1 MTREEQIVK
10 RAEEITSR
18 FSYRN
23 GYSTSKD
30 AFIEGARWADAN
42 QPSPW
47 ISVEDRL
54 PPRKD
59 KDHPYSERVFVR
71 YIERLVDQEYVRYS
85 FDDLICVGKIK
96 KWCRHETNNEHV
108 THWMPIPELKQQ
120 DIASEVIAYQ
130 QEDEEIKRLIDEY
143 SEKFPQGG
151 IGGPLQIN
159 KGEMIL
165 SKEECEKIRTAVL
178 ENKPEV
184 VEEIVVDHAIEFISK
199 KIQQ

>member
-10 RAEEITSR
+10 RAEQVTSR

-23 GYSTSKD
+23 GYSTAKD
-30 AFIEGARWADAN
+30 AFIEGAKFADAN
-42 QPSPW
+42 QPFPW

-54 PPRKD
+54 PVEDEVLVLNEYGGTTVAFYNHQYK
-59 KDHPYSERVFVR
+59 EWNLAVGE
-71 YIERLVDQEYVRYS
+71 IEGS
-85 FDDLICVGKIK
+85 GTIHSKI
-96 KWCRHETNNEHV
+96 
-108 THWMPIPELKQQ
+108 THWMPIPELKQK

-184 VEEIVVDHAIEFISK
+184 VEEIVVDHAIDFLSK
-199 KIQQ
+199 KIRQ